1 MLRKTFTAGLLLT
14 RVWVAGAADFPY
26 YYQLEPPAE
35 ERYGGDEAVTGG
47 GYATLSAKEFPGSV
61 RILDGETLRNRGY
74 LWLGQAL
81 AEEADIY
88 VEYVP
93 GREGPAIMPRFRGS
107 SSREVLLLIDGV
119 PANDLATGRADLK
132 LIPIEAVARVEVFRG
147 PMSYRFGD
155 GAVAGVV
162 NVVTLSGP
170 REAARALIS
179 ASDGTFDTERYRFNF
194 GMTARGF
201 DMYAS
206 GNRIL
211 TMEPNAWE
219 RNASS
224 NVDAR
229 VARRWGNGAVV
240 DLSYGHFAGSENVLH
255 PRDWGENVLYNAPAL
270 QDNSHDHVRAAA
282 RRRWGA
288 GNLRAE
294 GYFAQTTVRFVDGL
308 TGRTYQGRAREESG
322 KVSYAVPHG
331 GGGSFSVGA
340 GGALREYVHTGDKA
354 GVLSASVLEEMRP
367 GESFYLAAGA
377 AYDAMPGVGGALSPR
392 LAATALLGGG
402 FKVYGSFGG
411 GARLPAAA
419 ELGRRE
425 EVTRELGYEAGVR
438 YYRKGVAE
446 VGAAYFYSRG
456 NDVYLDG
463 ERYWTGELVRRG
475 VDVSAEGA
483 LPPWFDWGASYC
495 LTDARR
501 EDDERA
507 GFVPEHRAFGKFGW
521 RKSFLRDDLALR
533 GEVRCE
539 YTGVRPAVYPA
550 AGGEAAVPSPY
561 FKVPYRREL
570 PAYWQLG
577 AHVGVAVVSFQVY
590 CNVEN
595 INRSPDYVIA
605 PGYSLPR
612 KMRTY
617 IGFNWT
623 LFD

>member
-1 MLRKTFTAGLLLT
+1 MLAQ
-14 RVWVAGAADFPY
+14 VWVAGAADYPY

-35 ERYGGDEAVTGG
+35 ERYGGDEVVTGG

-93 GREGPAIMPRFRGS
+93 GREGPAMMPRFRGS
-107 SSREVLLLIDGV
+107 SSRGVLLLIDGV

-132 LIPIEAVARVEVFRG
+132 VIPIEAVARVEVYRG

-211 TMEPNAWE
+211 TMEPNAHE

-229 VARRWGNGAVV
+229 VARRWGGTGEVG
-240 DLSYGHFAGSENVLH
+240 LTYSHYGGSENVLH
-255 PRDWGENVLYNAPAL
+255 PWEWENVFRDAPAL
-270 QDNSHDHVRAAA
+270 QDNSRDHLRVAA

-288 GNLRAE
+288 GDLRAE
-294 GYFAQTTVRFVDGL
+294 GYFAQTTVRFADGL
-308 TGRTYQGRAREESG
+308 TRRTYQAKAREESG
-322 KVSYAVPHG
+322 KVSYAVPHW
-331 GGGSFSVGA
+331 GGSTFGVEV
-340 GGALREYVHTGDKA
+340 GGALREYVRTGDKA
-354 GVLSASVLEEMRP
+354 AVLSGSVLEEMRP
-367 GESFYLAAGA
+367 GDDFYLAAGA
-377 AYDAMPGVGGALSPR
+377 AYDAMPGAGGALSPR
-392 LAATALLGGG
+392 LAASALLGEG
-402 FKVYGSFGG
+402 FKAYGSFGG
-411 GARLPAAA
+411 GVRLPAAA

-438 YYRKGVAE
+438 YHRKGAAE
-446 VGAAYFYSRG
+446 AGIAYFYSRG

-463 ERYWTGELVRRG
+463 ERDWTDELVRRG

-495 LTDARR
+495 LTDARAA
-501 EDDERA
+501 DDERV
-507 GFVPEHRAFGKFGW
+507 GFFPEHRAFGKFGW
-521 RKSFLRDDLALR
+521 RKSFLKDDLTLHS
-533 GEVRCE
+533 EIRCE
-539 YTGVRPAVYPA
+539 YVGARRVVYPA
-550 AGGEAAVPSPY
+550 AGGEIAEPSPY
-561 FKVPYRREL
+561 FKVPYRYEL

-577 AHVGVAVVSFQVY
+577 AHVGVAVVSFQAY

-595 INRSPDYVIA
+595 INRSRDYVVA

>member
-1 MLRKTFTAGLLLT
+1 MLRKTFLAGLLLT
-14 RVWVAGAADFPY
+14 RVWVAGAADYPY
-26 YYQLEPPAE
+26 YYKLEPPAE

-47 GYATLSAKEFPGSV
+47 GYTRLSAKEFPGSV

-74 LWLGQAL
+74 LWLGEVL

-93 GREGPAIMPRFRGS
+93 GREGPAIIPRFRGS

-119 PANDLATGRADLK
+119 PANDLVTGRADLK
-132 LIPIEAVARVEVFRG
+132 VIPIEAVARVEVYRG

-211 TMEPNAWE
+211 TLEPNAWE

-229 VARRWGNGAVV
+229 LGRRWGDGADV

-255 PRDWGENVLYNAPAL
+255 PWEWENVFREAPAL
-270 QDNSHDHVRAAA
+270 QDNSRDHVRAAA
-282 RRRWGA
+282 RGRWGA
-288 GNLRAE
+288 GDLRAE
-294 GYFAQTTVRFVDGL
+294 GYFAQTDVHFADGS
-308 TGRTYQGRAREESG
+308 TGRTYQARAREESA

-331 GGGSFSVGA
+331 GGGSFAVEA
-340 GGALREYVHTGDKA
+340 GGALREDVHTGEKA
-354 GVLSASVLEEMRP
+354 AVLAGSVLEEMRS
-367 GESFYLAAGA
+367 GKNLYLAAGA
-377 AYDAMPGVGGALSPR
+377 AYDLMPGVGGALSPR
-392 LAATALLGGG
+392 LAATALLGNG
-402 FKVYGSFGG
+402 FKAYGSLSG
-411 GARLPAAA
+411 GARLPTAA

-425 EVTRELGYEAGVR
+425 EVTRELGYEAGVH
-438 YYRKGVAE
+438 YYRKGSAE
-446 VGAAYFYSRG
+446 AGVAYFYSRG

-463 ERYWTGELVRRG
+463 ERELSGELVRRG

-495 LTDARR
+495 LADARR
-501 EDDERA
+501 EGDERV
-507 GFVPEHRAFGKFGW
+507 GFVPEHRAFGKLGW

-539 YTGVRPAVYPA
+539 YTGARRTVYPA
-550 AGGEAAVPSPY
+550 PEGGEVVEPSPY
-561 FKVPYRREL
+561 FKIPYRYEL

-577 AHVGVAVVSFQVY
+577 AHLGIAAISFQVY

-595 INRSPDYVIA
+595 INRAPDYVIA

-623 LFD
+623 LYD

>member
-1 MLRKTFTAGLLLT
+1 MLRKTFLVGLLLAQ
-14 RVWVAGAADFPY
+14 VWVAGAADFPY
-26 YYQLEPPAE
+26 YSQLEPPAE
-35 ERYGGDEAVTGG
+35 ERYGGDEVVAGG

-93 GREGPAIMPRFRGS
+93 GREGPAMMPRFRGS
-107 SSREVLLLIDGV
+107 SSRGVLLLIDGV
-119 PANDLATGRADLK
+119 PANDLATGRADLRV
-132 LIPIEAVARVEVFRG
+132 IPIEAVARVEVYRG

-155 GAVAGVV
+155 GAAAGVV

-211 TMEPNAWE
+211 TMEPNAHE

-229 VARRWGNGAVV
+229 VARRWGGAGEV
-240 DLSYGHFAGSENVLH
+240 DFTYSHYGGSENVLH
-255 PRDWGENVLYNAPAL
+255 PWEWENVFRDAPAL
-270 QDNSHDHVRAAA
+270 QDNSRDHLRAAA
-282 RRRWGA
+282 RRRWGT
-288 GNLRAE
+288 GDLRAE
-294 GYFAQTTVRFVDGL
+294 GYFAQTTVRFADGP
-308 TGRTYQGRAREESG
+308 TRRTYQAKAREESG
-322 KVSYAVPHG
+322 KVSYAVPHW
-331 GGGSFSVGA
+331 GGSTFGVEV
-340 GGALREYVHTGDKA
+340 GGALREYVRTGDKA
-354 GVLSASVLEEMRP
+354 AVLSGSVLEEMRP
-367 GESFYLAAGA
+367 GENFYLAAGA
-377 AYDAMPGVGGALSPR
+377 AYDAMPGAGGALSPR
-392 LAATALLGGG
+392 LAASALLGGG
-402 FKVYGSFGG
+402 FKAYGSFGG
-411 GARLPAAA
+411 GVRLPAAA

-438 YYRKGVAE
+438 YYRKGAAE
-446 VGAAYFYSRG
+446 AGVAYFYGRG

-463 ERYWTGELVRRG
+463 ERDWTDELVRRG

-495 LTDARR
+495 LTDARDA
-501 EDDERA
+501 DDERV

-521 RKSFLRDDLALR
+521 RKSFLKDDLTLR
-533 GEVRCE
+533 SEIRYE
-539 YTGVRPAVYPA
+539 YVGARRVVYPA
-550 AGGEAAVPSPY
+550 AGGEIAEPSPY
-561 FKVPYRREL
+561 FKVPYRYEL

-577 AHVGVAVVSFQVY
+577 AHVGVTVVSFQAY

-595 INRSPDYVIA
+595 INRSRDYVVA

>member
-1 MLRKTFTAGLLLT
+1 MLRKTILAGLFLA
-14 RVWVAGAADFPY
+14 RVWAAEAADFPY
-26 YYQLEPPAE
+26 YYRLEPPAE
-35 ERYGGDEAVTGG
+35 GRYGGDEVVAGG
-47 GYATLSAKEFPGSV
+47 GYATLSVKEFPGSV

-93 GREGPAIMPRFRGS
+93 GREGPAMTPRFRGS
-107 SSREVLLLIDGV
+107 GGREVLLLIDGV

-211 TMEPNAWE
+211 TMEPNALE
-219 RNASS
+219 RNTSA
-224 NVDAR
+224 NVDVR
-229 VARRWGNGAVV
+229 VARRWANDADV
-240 DLSYGHFAGSENVLH
+240 DLSYGHFAGSEHVLH
-255 PRDWGENVLYNAPAL
+255 PREWENVFRDAPAL

-282 RRRWGA
+282 RRRWGT
-288 GNLRAE
+288 GDLRAE
-294 GYFAQTTVRFVDGL
+294 GYFAQTAFRFADGL
-308 TGRTYQGRAREESG
+308 TRRTYQTRAREESG
-322 KVSYAVPHG
+322 KVSYAVPHWN
-331 GGGSFSVGA
+331 GSSFGVEV
-340 GGALREYVHTGDKA
+340 GGALRENVHTGDKA
-354 GVLSASVLEEMRP
+354 AVLSGGVLEEVRP
-367 GESFYLAAGA
+367 GENLYLAAGA
-377 AYDAMPGVGGALSPR
+377 AYDGMPGVGGALSPR
-392 LAATALLGGG
+392 LAATALLGAG
-402 FKVYGSFGG
+402 FKAYGSFGG

-446 VGAAYFYSRG
+446 AGVACFYSRG

-463 ERYWTGELVRRG
+463 ERDGTDELTRRG

-483 LPPWFDWGASYC
+483 LPPWFDWGANYC
-495 LTDARR
+495 LTDARQG
-501 EDDERA
+501 DDERA
-507 GFVPEHRAFGKFGW
+507 GFVPEHRAFGKLGW
-521 RKSFLRDDLALR
+521 RKGFLKDDLTLR

-539 YTGVRPAVYPA
+539 YTGARRTVYPA
-550 AGGEAAVPSPY
+550 ADGGEVVEPSPY
-561 FKVPYRREL
+561 FKIPYRYEL

-595 INRSPDYVIA
+595 INRARDYVIA

-623 LFD
+623 LYD

>member
-1 MLRKTFTAGLLLT
+1 MFRKTVMVGLFLA
-14 RVWVAGAADFPY
+14 RVWIAGAADFPY

-35 ERYGGDEAVTGG
+35 ERYGGAEVVTGG
-47 GYATLSAKEFPGSV
+47 GYGVLTVKEFPGSV
-61 RILDGETLRNRGY
+61 RVLDGETLRNRGY
-74 LWLGQAL
+74 MWLGEAL

-93 GREGPAIMPRFRGS
+93 GREGPAMTPRFRGS
-107 SSREVLLLIDGV
+107 SGREVLLLIDGV
-119 PANDLATGRADLK
+119 PANDLPTGRADLK

-155 GAVAGVV
+155 GAAAGVV

-211 TMEPNAWE
+211 TLDPNAWE
-219 RNASS
+219 RNPSA

-229 VARRWGNGAVV
+229 VARRWGNDAVV
-240 DLSYGHFAGSENVLH
+240 DLSYGHFAGSEHVLH
-255 PRDWGENVLYNAPAL
+255 PWEWENVRFEAPAL

-282 RRRWGA
+282 RRRWGT
-288 GNLRAE
+288 GEFRAE
-294 GYFAQTTVRFVDGL
+294 GYFAQATVRFADGQ
-308 TGRTYQGRAREESG
+308 TRRTYQAKAREESG
-322 KVSYAVPHG
+322 KVSYAMPHWNGSSLGVEVG
-331 GGGSFSVGA
+331 GGI
-340 GGALREYVHTGDKA
+340 RENVHTGEEA
-354 GVLSASVLEEMRP
+354 VVLSGSVLEEMRP
-367 GESFYLAAGA
+367 AENIYLAAGG
-377 AYDAMPGVGGALSPR
+377 AYDGMPGVGGVLSPR
-392 LAATALLGGG
+392 LSATALLGAG
-402 FKVYGSFGG
+402 FKAYGSFGG

-425 EVTRELGYEAGVR
+425 EVSRELGYEAGVR

-446 VGAAYFYSRG
+446 AGVAYFESRG
-456 NDVYLDG
+456 SDVYLDG
-463 ERYWTGELVRRG
+463 ERDWTGKLVRRG

-501 EDDERA
+501 EGDERV
-507 GFVPEHRAFGKFGW
+507 GFVPEHRAFGKLGW
-521 RKSFLRDDLALR
+521 RKAFLKNDLTLR
-533 GEVRCE
+533 GEVRCA
-539 YTGVRPAVYPA
+539 YTGARRTVYPA
-550 AGGEAAVPSPY
+550 AEGEPVEPSPY
-561 FKVPYRREL
+561 FKIPYRYEL
-570 PAYWQLG
+570 PAYWQLS
-577 AHVGVAVVSFQVY
+577 AHVGVAVVSFHVY

-595 INRSPDYVIA
+595 INRAPDYVIA

-612 KMRTY
+612 VMRTY

-623 LFD
+623 LYD